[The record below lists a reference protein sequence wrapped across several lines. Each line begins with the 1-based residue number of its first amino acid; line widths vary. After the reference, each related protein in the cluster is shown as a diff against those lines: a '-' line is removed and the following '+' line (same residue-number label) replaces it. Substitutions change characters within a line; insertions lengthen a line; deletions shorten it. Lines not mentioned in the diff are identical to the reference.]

1 MKIGDKVRFLNEVG
15 GGIVSGFQGKNIV
28 LVEDQDGFDIPVN
41 INDCVV
47 VDNDN
52 YSLANRKKNT
62 PSATTVDNPQPTSIK
77 AGLNK
82 ELPESEELPI
92 EELPITFK
100 PAPVERSNAEALNVF
115 LCFVPIEVAE
125 LTKSDFEIY
134 LVNDSNYYLDFNYL
148 TGEGKGWN

>member
-62 PSATTVDNPQPTSIK
+62 PSATTVDNQQPTSIK

-82 ELPESEELPI
+82 ELPEPEELPI
-92 EELPITFK
+92 RFPAVVASAGPAITGI
-100 PAPVERSNAEALNVF
+100 PNESA
-115 LCFVPIEVAE
+115 I
-125 LTKSDFEIY
+125 I
-134 LVNDSNYYLDFNYL
+134 
-148 TGEGKGWN
+148 